1 MEANVKTN
9 AVVKKTTTQ
18 IKRWFV
24 AAVAAAALVSLDALD
39 ASNAWAQQGVINLD
53 ETVIKGRIQ
62 KPEAFYILQHANL
75 NYEKLTPKQSFLEE
89 LLKTVEQD
97 PF

>member
-1 MEANVKTN
+1 MRSPKQTIRLAL
-9 AVVKKTTTQ
+9 TT
-18 IKRWFV
+18 IVFL
-24 AAVAAAALVSLDALD
+24 AAVAASSSAF
-39 ASNAWAQQGVINLD
+39 AQQGVIDLE

-75 NYEKLTPKQSFLEE
+75 DYEPFDKKPSFIPELIESVKEE
-89 LLKTVEQD
+89 

>member
-1 MEANVKTN
+1 MTRMMKKTWTKI
-9 AVVKKTTTQ
+9 AVV
-18 IKRWFV
+18 FV
-24 AAVAAAALVSLDALD
+24 GSIVMLFAGIAIDAEE
-39 ASNAWAQQGVINLD
+39 ASAQQGVINLD

-75 NYEKLTPKQSFLEE
+75 KYEKLTPKQSFLEE
-89 LLKTVEQD
+89 LKKSVEED

>member
-1 MEANVKTN
+1 M
-9 AVVKKTTTQ
+9 
-18 IKRWFV
+18 KRI
-24 AAVAAAALVSLDALD
+24 ALVVVITSAI
-39 ASNAWAQQGVINLD
+39 ATSVWATSSEAHAQQGVINLD

-75 NYEKLTPKQSFLEE
+75 KYEQMKPKKTFLPE
-89 LLKTVEQD
+89 LLKTVEEK

>member
-1 MEANVKTN
+1 MQNTMTKKQTKI
-9 AVVKKTTTQ
+9 AVV
-18 IKRWFV
+18 
-24 AAVAAAALVSLDALD
+24 ALAAAALLLGSQAVETDEVH
-39 ASNAWAQQGVINLD
+39 AQQGVINLD

-75 NYEKLTPKQSFLEE
+75 KYEKLTPKQSFLPELEKSVEE
-89 LLKTVEQD
+89 D

>member
-1 MEANVKTN
+1 MTKERA
-9 AVVKKTTTQ
+9 
-18 IKRWFV
+18 KRTATVILMAIGLTASAWV
-24 AAVAAAALVSLDALD
+24 LAPGPVS
-39 ASNAWAQQGVINLD
+39 AQQGVINLD

-75 NYEKLTPKQSFLEE
+75 KYEKLTPKQSFLPE
-89 LLKTVEQD
+89 LIESVEKD